1 MIAQEQVLNY
11 ILNNHPEFITLNNIN
26 DSYFSNYKE
35 EFNFIKN
42 HIQNYNSVPDLTTFC
57 DKFNDFEILNISEN
71 PQYLLHALIADK
83 QERML
88 AEAFNKIRVEIN
100 NGNIDSAVKLFKS
113 SQNLIE
119 DNNQLAVTDI
129 LNDTSRYDDYVE
141 KCGDFKKYYVKTGF
155 HELDLL
161 IGGWDRVEELS
172 TIIARGGV
180 GKSWFLFKS
189 ALAATEQGLRVGL
202 FSGEMSHNKVGYRID
217 TLSSN
222 ISNYALTK
230 GKIEVQNLY
239 KKHIDNLK
247 NKYSG
252 NLFILEPSNG
262 PASVS
267 TLKSFIESYNLDIL
281 FVDQHSLLVDDHK
294 ASNPIQAA
302 SNISKDLKNLQV
314 LKRIPIVAASQQNRA
329 DTEEVGVSL
338 KNISQSDRI
347 GQDSTTCIAIE
358 NKDNIFKMTLIKS
371 RDSASNKTIK
381 YAVDL
386 DKGIFNYIPEED
398 NALDGAGAQ
407 DLREEFDGPQE
418 GAPF

>member
-294 ASNPIQAA
+294 ASNPI
-302 SNISKDLKNLQV
+302 
-314 LKRIPIVAASQQNRA
+314 
-329 DTEEVGVSL
+329 
-338 KNISQSDRI
+338 
-347 GQDSTTCIAIE
+347 
-358 NKDNIFKMTLIKS
+358 
-371 RDSASNKTIK
+371 
-381 YAVDL
+381 
-386 DKGIFNYIPEED
+386 
-398 NALDGAGAQ
+398 
-407 DLREEFDGPQE
+407 
-418 GAPF
+418 

>member
-11 ILNNHPEFITLNNIN
+11 ILNGHPEFITLNNIN
-26 DSYFSNYKE
+26 ESYFSKYKD

-42 HIQNYNSVPDLTTFC
+42 HIDTYNSVPDIVTFC
-57 DKFNDFEILNISEN
+57 DRFENFDLLNVAET
-71 PQYLLHALIADK
+71 PQYLLHALVQDK
-83 QERML
+83 QERKL
-88 AEAFNKIRVEIN
+88 AEAFNKIREKIN
-100 NGNIDSAVKLFKS
+100 NGEVEEAIKLFKI
-113 SQNLIE
+113 SQNDIE

-129 LNDTSRYDDYVE
+129 IRDTSRYDDYIE

-155 HELDLL
+155 PELDLL

-172 TIIARGGV
+172 TVIARGGV

-217 TLSSN
+217 TLASN

-230 GKIEVQNLY
+230 GRIDVQNEY
-239 KKHIDNLK
+239 KRYIDSLK
-247 NKYSG
+247 DRYSG

-267 TLKSFIESYNLDIL
+267 TLKSFIESYQLDIL
-281 FVDQHSLLVDDHK
+281 FVDQHSLLVDDHH
-294 ASNPIQAA
+294 ASNPVQAA

-314 LKRIPIVAASQQNRA
+314 LKRIPIIAASQQNRG
-329 DTEEVGVSL
+329 DTEETGITL

-347 GQDSTTCIAIE
+347 GQDSTTVIACE
-358 NKDNIFKMTLIKS
+358 NKDNVFKMTLVKS
-371 RDSASNKTIK
+371 RDSVSNKSIK

-398 NALDGAGAQ
+398 NALNGQGSEELKA
-407 DLREEFDGPQE
+407 EFDGPVE
-418 GAPF
+418 GDVF